1 MLLNKTKTKL
11 ICTIGPSSNHPD
23 TIRTMVKNGMN
34 VVRLNF
40 SHGTHESHKETIK
53 LVRSIAK
60 ELNVHISILQD
71 LCGPK
76 IRLGQLPDDG
86 ITLTVGDTVALAS
99 SNENILDTI
108 PVDYPDLHK
117 EVMPGERI
125 LLADGMMEL
134 IVIEVKDKKVFCDV
148 LTGGVAFT
156 RKGVNMPQS
165 DLHIDSFSKKDRDD
179 LMLGLQE
186 GVDFVALSFVRR
198 ADDLREIKEIL
209 NSYDNPPGLIAK
221 IEKPQ
226 AIENID
232 EILHL
237 VDGVMVARGDLG
249 VEIPLEEVPYYQ
261 KLIIDKARLAGRFTI
276 TATQM
281 LISMVKSPRPTRS
294 EVSDVAN
301 AVIDGTDALMLSDE
315 TANGAFPSLA
325 VAMLANIAKSSEDHT
340 EYIPDLDSSKF
351 PNSTSFTLAIGRAA
365 CWLAKDIKAKA
376 IVTYSST
383 GFTPYC
389 ISRFRPSCSI
399 LVLTSNESVCS
410 MMGLFWG
417 SQAIKTDIVEDI
429 NSLIELAKQKAIESG
444 LAAAGDN
451 IIVTGG
457 MPIGDKGTTS
467 FLRLVEI

>member
-23 TIRTMVKNGMN
+23 IIRTMIKNGMN

-40 SHGTHESHKETIK
+40 SHGTHESHKETIN
-53 LVRSIAK
+53 LVRSVAK

-76 IRLGQLPDDG
+76 IRLGKLPDEG
-86 ITLTVGDTVALAS
+86 ITLTVGDTISLAS
-99 SNENILDTI
+99 SSLNLQDAI
-108 PVDYPDLHK
+108 PVDYPDLHS

-134 IVIEVKDKKVFCDV
+134 IVTEVKDKKVYCDV

-165 DLHIDSFSKKDRDD
+165 DLHINAFSEKDRQD
-179 LMLGLQE
+179 LMLGLEQ
-186 GVDFVALSFVRR
+186 GVDYVALSFVRSTN
-198 ADDLREIKEIL
+198 DLKEIKEIL
-209 NSYDNPPGLIAK
+209 DSHPNSPSLIAK

-232 EILHL
+232 DILQN

-315 TANGAFPSLA
+315 TANGAFPSIA
-325 VAMLANIAKSSEDHT
+325 VAMLANIAKSSEDHV

-351 PNSTSFTLAIGRAA
+351 KDSRSFTLAIGRAA
-365 CWLAKDIKAKA
+365 CWLAKDIEAKA
-376 IVTYSST
+376 IITYSST

-399 LVLTSNESVCS
+399 LVLTSNDKVCS
-410 MMGLFWG
+410 SIGLIWG

-429 NSLIELAKQKAIESG
+429 DSLIELAKQKAIEAN
-444 LAAAGDN
+444 LAQVGDN

-467 FLRLVEI
+467 FLRLIQI